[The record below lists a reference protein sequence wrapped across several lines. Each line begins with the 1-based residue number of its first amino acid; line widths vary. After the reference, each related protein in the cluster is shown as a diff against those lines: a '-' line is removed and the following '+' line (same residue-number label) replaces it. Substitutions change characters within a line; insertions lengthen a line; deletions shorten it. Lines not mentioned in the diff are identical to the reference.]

1 MLGRRQLRAK
11 AMQALYA
18 YYRGNDDVKSVE
30 INMVKGVREIETLYM
45 VLLEL
50 TLAIKSQAEQKIE
63 IGLSKNFP
71 TPEEANPNRR
81 FVENPIFKVLEV
93 NPQLKEFREEHK
105 EFNWD
110 VEDVYPKKIFR
121 SFIESEEYKN
131 YMTLDEVNFKEHSKI
146 VCVLFEKF
154 IAPSAEIASFLED
167 KKLNWANDL
176 AVANTMTLN
185 TLRSFTAKSDEN
197 THLLKLLLDE
207 SHLDFTREL
216 VRQSLRYQ
224 GELTQIIKETASN
237 WELDRM
243 ALLDRI
249 MLQMALAEF
258 LHFPSIPTKVT
269 INEYVEIAK
278 NYSTL
283 NSATFINGILD
294 KASKDLNGAGRI
306 RKSARGLM

>member
-81 FVENPIFKVLEV
+81 FVENPIFNVLEV
-93 NPQLKEFREEHK
+93 NPQLIEFRENHK
-105 EFNWD
+105 EFNWE

-131 YMTLDEVNFKEHSKI
+131 YMTLDEVSFKEHSKI
-146 VCVLFEKF
+146 VCILFEKF
-154 IAPSAEIASFLED
+154 IAPSEEVASFLED

-197 THLLKLLLDE
+197 TRLLKLLLDE

-216 VRQSLRYQ
+216 IRQSIRYED
-224 GELTQIIKETASN
+224 ELTQVIEETASN
-237 WELDRM
+237 WGLDRM
-243 ALLDRI
+243 AMLDRI

-269 INEYVEIAK
+269 INEYVELAK
-278 NYSTL
+278 SYSTPD
-283 NSATFINGILD
+283 SATFINGVLD
-294 KASKDLNGAGRI
+294 KASKDLNKAGRI
-306 RKSARGLM
+306 KKSARGLM